1 MVVSVVS
8 VVVWSRCCDGRSRR
22 DGILARG
29 CGDVCGL
36 VMRGGDEVVSQ
47 GKVRMVEY
55 LCEKALNKVESEKIC
70 GFGYISMAYMSDQCG
85 KSHK

>member
-22 DGILARG
+22 DGILARD

-36 VMRGGDEVVSQ
+36 VVRGDDEVVSQ

-55 LCEKALNKVESEKIC
+55 LCEKALNKVESEKNMWIWIHFY
-70 GFGYISMAYMSDQCG
+70 GIHVRPMW
-85 KSHK
+85 